1 MTARRGGLD
10 SVLADTLAE
19 LANKGLD
26 LDPVSR
32 ARLGALEGSRL
43 QITVEMPAPLTGRDL
58 GLTVLAERLRF
69 FPHAPEA
76 PHAVIRGTPAALA
89 AWALGGA
96 ADSARPS
103 VRSDE
108 RLFIDGDVA
117 LVQELG
123 ELLRGYRPDLGG
135 PLERLLGPDLAGT
148 ALGTLEL
155 AGAALRSALEGVGH
169 TVREGGA
176 RVFAGRAGAERFLD
190 DLDDLRLRID
200 RLAARVTAEERR
212 RTTP

>member
-32 ARLGALEGSRL
+32 ARLGALEGRRL
-43 QITVEMPAPLTGRDL
+43 QITVEMPPPLAARDL

-96 ADSARPS
+96 RDSARPS

-123 ELLRGYRPDLGG
+123 ELLRGYRPDLGD

-176 RVFAGRAGAERFLD
+176 RVFVDRAGAERFLD

>member
-1 MTARRGGLD
+1 MSARRGGLD

-32 ARLGALEGSRL
+32 ARLGALEGRRL
-43 QITVEMPAPLTGRDL
+43 LITVEMPPPLAAREL

-69 FPHAPEA
+69 FPHAPES
-76 PHAVIRGTPAALA
+76 PHAVIRGAPLALA

-96 ADSARPS
+96 DNAG
-103 VRSDE
+103 
-108 RLFIDGDVA
+108 RLAAGLQIDGDVA
-117 LVQELG
+117 VAQELG
-123 ELLRGYRPDLGG
+123 ELLRSYRPDLGG
-135 PLERLLGPDLAGT
+135 PLERLLGPELAGT

-155 AGAALRSALEGVGH
+155 AGAALRSALEGVGQ

-176 RVFAGRAGAERFLD
+176 RVFVDRAGAERFLD

-200 RLAARVTAEERR
+200 RLAARMTAEERR